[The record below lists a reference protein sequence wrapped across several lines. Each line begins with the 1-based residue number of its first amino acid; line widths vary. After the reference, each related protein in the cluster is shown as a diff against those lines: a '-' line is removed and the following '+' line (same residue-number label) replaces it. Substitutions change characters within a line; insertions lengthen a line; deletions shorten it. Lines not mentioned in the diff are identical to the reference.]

1 MFFIELVCDCPK
13 QEIERKIYW
22 DELMVNHMENGG
34 NISSENIRTLKFN
47 ETQSDQKIG
56 GLLRQFRKKSGVT
69 QTELA
74 AVAGITPQQIQKY
87 EKGADRIAVSRLM
100 TLLDFLD
107 INFEEFIRAMKNCN
121 RR

>member
-1 MFFIELVCDCPK
+1 MIARNRELK
-13 QEIERKIYW
+13 ENFYW

-56 GLLRQFRKKSGVT
+56 GLLRQFRKKNGVT